1 MGIYNVRK
9 IENWLEDFTSE
20 KNKFT
25 NTYYDDYKNS
35 YIRTCSDSTIKKMCN
50 KLNQHYYKI
59 SKINSKISSTWNNY
73 LEDLKAIDGRLA
85 GNRGSVN
92 DSIVASKLSKLPTLK
107 EYSANLYTKI
117 NSASAVVGTA
127 EKLGWSENKDF
138 ADNLSDSIEIIG
150 SSAVVVATSVKSGM
164 AGLEEDIVDG
174 ALWLGTAA
182 VTGTAT
188 LFGEE
193 EWANNA
199 QDTMMDVI
207 SYDVVG
213 EANKAL
219 YEKTS
224 LGRKINEKSILKY
237 DSEVAQNI
245 QSVSTKATEVAAAT
259 ALTVATGGAAAPVA
273 ALIVGGTG
281 FLVGA
286 GDKAQEDF
294 SKDNR
299 NFWENSKEIAI
310 SGGIKAVEFYSEGQ
324 MGAGAINA
332 VGAIKSAG
340 GVKNLFSGIKTAL
353 VNGESNLF
361 TKDALKNGI
370 KATFK
375 DVDTYMDS
383 LGAAFDNITYDNENG
398 IQIDWK
404 GLAKETACNFA
415 MNSVFGFVGN
425 AFETKMTSGMKN
437 MELDLNTNNVKNTM
451 EGVNPKNVEISS
463 GVKNANVNDNPDILK
478 KEYNE
483 LMNWKNSD
491 KFLTDE
497 AYYKSYGNRV
507 SGNSYKKN
515 MERIAELEEALI
527 DTPRINKVQESLNQL
542 DISLDEKNKITKN
555 LCSRYK
561 NARINANGK
570 YKNTFMSY
578 RDHAELHVLEVADYS
593 KNMAQ
598 KNIHLNNSDVMEVY
612 FAGLTHD
619 LGMEDSMVILNKETN
634 LIEFASDV
642 DGLTVRKNHPLNSA
656 SIVLQEKN
664 LLPKGMDS
672 DKIALL
678 TLTHSKSTSGITD
691 FSDKN
696 MWIKAIDNLDDAARK
711 IDVEF
716 DVDRMKNIINDDN
729 SFKKITEQA
738 VCLRDGDAMSKV
750 PLDNNGNQLMQTG
763 QSVTLVNNK
772 PRKNF
777 NDIIEDSL
785 KKEMESIDDILS
797 SGEKIDDIY
806 GKAYHIGENNV
817 RFTSDYTG
825 EGKYV
830 ANVYL
835 VDANNVPNAS
845 AMVIK
850 ERVGE
855 INTYGNIGSRE
866 MQIHLPNEAKGTDGV
881 TTLGKFYENYNY
893 DNNAS
898 VRIHIVYD
906 L

>member
-35 YIRTCSDSTIKKMCN
+35 YIRTCSDSTIKKMCS

-259 ALTVATGGAAAPVA
+259 ALTVATGGVAAPVA

-340 GVKNLFSGIKTAL
+340 GVKNLFSSIKTVLA
-353 VNGESNLF
+353 NGEGSLF
-361 TKDALKNGI
+361 TKDAFKNGI

-375 DVDTYMDS
+375 DPDTYMDS

-425 AFETKMTSGMKN
+425 AFETRMTSGIKN
-437 MELDLNTNNVKNTM
+437 L
-451 EGVNPKNVEISS
+451 
-463 GVKNANVNDNPDILK
+463 
-478 KEYNE
+478 
-483 LMNWKNSD
+483 
-491 KFLTDE
+491 
-497 AYYKSYGNRV
+497 
-507 SGNSYKKN
+507 
-515 MERIAELEEALI
+515 ELE
-527 DTPRINKVQESLNQL
+527 
-542 DISLDEKNKITKN
+542 
-555 LCSRYK
+555 
-561 NARINANGK
+561 
-570 YKNTFMSY
+570 
-578 RDHAELHVLEVADYS
+578 
-593 KNMAQ
+593 
-598 KNIHLNNSDVMEVY
+598 
-612 FAGLTHD
+612 
-619 LGMEDSMVILNKETN
+619 
-634 LIEFASDV
+634 
-642 DGLTVRKNHPLNSA
+642 
-656 SIVLQEKN
+656 
-664 LLPKGMDS
+664 
-672 DKIALL
+672 
-678 TLTHSKSTSGITD
+678 STSGIKIEKGFPEGYD
-691 FSDKN
+691 FSQPKKSVNQTNFEYSVDRKVYDLTDKYN
-696 MWIKAIDNLDDAARK
+696 YLRSLNTHELINKGQNFDANTGVKLTEVDELLKQYKKQIAELQDLVFKDDIVMTPRQRILYDTMNDYIEKLNKQFGSEYGADIGIRKVTAYANEYANKKVLKEVGLIKYIPEDYRK
-711 IDVEF
+711 IIKDYSYNELQEYLF
-716 DVDRMKNIINDDN
+716 LRNQIKICNDFSKNGKMTNNYTNI
-729 SFKKITEQA
+729 F
-738 VCLRDGDAMSKV
+738 SK
-750 PLDNNGNQLMQTG
+750 
-763 QSVTLVNNK
+763 
-772 PRKNF
+772 
-777 NDIIEDSL
+777 
-785 KKEMESIDDILS
+785 
-797 SGEKIDDIY
+797 Y
-806 GKAYHIGENNV
+806 
-817 RFTSDYTG
+817 
-825 EGKYV
+825 
-830 ANVYL
+830 
-835 VDANNVPNAS
+835 VDANRIAQTKDVNIFLTDKAFSLIDPFENSTAMAFNDGFNSYMNFSPIYSPDIVKANISHENIHQMSYNNGIHGICFDESHIGINETFTEYLNMISLKTDYPKESYCAYQPMVNRLNLLVQKGVFTNDDIMKAYFNNDISSIKNKVNQLAGSSNYYDEFVAAFQNAHDNYQYDDLDRCCS
-845 AMVIK
+845 HLDIWNSRK
-850 ERVGE
+850 NRRRDFGDTLDLSE
-855 INTYGNIGSRE
+855 ITQEI
-866 MQIHLPNEAKGTDGV
+866 QTQ
-881 TTLGKFYENYNY
+881 
-893 DNNAS
+893 
-898 VRIHIVYD
+898 
-906 L
+906 